1 MEAFFRTHKYLV
13 EHTAA
18 PVHRTLMD
26 EIDWNQRL
34 IGIKGSRGVGKTT
47 FLLEYAKRN
56 FGTDR
61 SCLYINLNNFYFT
74 ERTLIDFAD
83 EFRKKG
89 GKTLLIDQIFKYP
102 EWSKELRYCY
112 DHFPDLKIVF
122 TGSAVMRLKEENP
135 DLKGCVASYI
145 LRGFSFREFVNL
157 KAGTSFPPV
166 LLNDM
171 IDNHKEIAAEVT
183 DQIDPFDYFQD
194 YLHHGY
200 YPFFLEKRNYSENL
214 VKTINMTLE
223 IDILLLKQIE
233 LRYLPKIRKLLY
245 LLASNVPNAPNV
257 SQLSVDIQTSRATVM
272 NYIKYLQDARLLN
285 ILYPVNES
293 FPKKPDKIY
302 LQNTNLMYAFW
313 PVKVDEQ
320 VLRETFFYNTVNRAY
335 HINKGEKNAHFLVD
349 EQFNFRIQNNGDRV
363 KFNTGYYYAI
373 DMIDKGNGREIPLWL
388 FGFLY

>member
-13 EHTAA
+13 EHLDV
-18 PVHRTLMD
+18 PVHRLLMD

-47 FLLEYAKRN
+47 FLLEYAKKN

-74 ERTLIDFAD
+74 EHTLIDFAGA
-83 EFRKKG
+83 FHKNG

-112 DHFPDLKIVF
+112 DNYPGLKIVF
-122 TGSAVMRLKEENP
+122 TGSSVMRLKDENP
-135 DLKGCVASYI
+135 DLRGRVDSYI
-145 LRGFSFREFVNL
+145 LRGFSFREFINL
-157 KAGTSFPPV
+157 MANKAFPAIS
-166 LLNDM
+166 LR
-171 IDNHKEIAAEVT
+171 EILSDHEQFSAEILS
-183 DQIDPFDYFQD
+183 QINPFDFFQD

-223 IDILLLKQIE
+223 IDVLLLKQIE
-233 LRYLPKIRKLLY
+233 LSYLTKIRKLIY
-245 LLASNVPNAPNV
+245 ILASHAPEAPNV
-257 SQLSVDIQTSRATVM
+257 SQLSADIQISRATVM
-272 NYIKYLQDARLLN
+272 NYIKYLKDARLLN
-285 ILYPVNES
+285 ILYPVNEN
-293 FPKKPDKIY
+293 FPKKPTKVY

-313 PVKVDEQ
+313 PAKVEDQ
-320 VLRETFFYNTVNRAY
+320 VLRETFFYNTVIRD
-335 HINKGEKNAHFLVD
+335 HKLNKGEKNAHFLVD
-349 EQFNFRIQNNGDRV
+349 GQYNFRIQNNGDKYRS
-363 KFNTGYYYAI
+363 NPNDYYAV
-373 DMIDKGNGREIPLWL
+373 DKLEKGDGNKIPLWL